1 LVAILTWWLWWAAS
15 TSGFV
20 GRDSDFGY
28 HFLHDRVQQAA
39 YECVTPKLC
48 QKKMHL
54 GVAQF
59 LMTKI
64 KVDEDV
70 GVRLLA
76 STSFLERR

>member
-1 LVAILTWWLWWAAS
+1 
-15 TSGFV
+15 
-20 GRDSDFGY
+20 
-28 HFLHDRVQQAA
+28 
-39 YECVTPKLC
+39 
-48 QKKMHL
+48 MHL